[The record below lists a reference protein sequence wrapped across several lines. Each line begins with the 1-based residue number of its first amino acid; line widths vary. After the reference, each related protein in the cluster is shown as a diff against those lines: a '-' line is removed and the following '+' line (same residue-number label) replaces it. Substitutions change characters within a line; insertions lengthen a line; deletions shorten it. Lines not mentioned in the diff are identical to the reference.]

1 MCTDRRHAAGFTLA
15 ELLLLIVVLGVA
27 LAGILLVINT
37 TTTHSADPMVQKQAM
52 AIAESMM
59 EEVLVQPFGII
70 GTAPGTKDQTTR
82 TTFDDAQDYNGFQT
96 NGIYRI
102 EDGTPIAGLENY
114 TVNVAVVTATV
125 GGVAGAL
132 EVTVTVTG
140 PINTNY
146 ALTGYKLDY

>member
-1 MCTDRRHAAGFTLA
+1 MCTDRRKATGFTLA
-15 ELLLLIVVLGVA
+15 ELLLLIVVFSVA

-37 TTTHSADPMVQKQAM
+37 TTTHSADPMVRKQAM

-59 EEVLVQPFGII
+59 EEVSLMPYAQGGWSGAATP
-70 GTAPGTKDQTTR
+70 ANR
-82 TTFDDAQDYNGFQT
+82 ANFDDAQDYNGFQT

-114 TVNVAVVTATV
+114 TVNVAVVTAAV

-132 EVTVTVTG
+132 GITVTVTG
-140 PINTNY
+140 PIDTNY
-146 ALTGYKLDY
+146 ALTGYKYGY